1 MLPRSTLSPADNACA
16 KKRRGVIEG
25 ASLKASV
32 LLFSVTAASPA
43 LAAEGFA
50 GLTVQAPGVGLLR
63 AAQQTRPLARTRRRG
78 LSGSRGWIRGIAEAG
93 TRRLPIDPDARARR
107 DLGRLTESRA
117 AGQQGRDSDDRK
129 DSTDF
134 HGNVPSLN
142 RIRRPERR
150 MTEAGVSLFWERT
163 SAAKLAN

>member
-1 MLPRSTLSPADNACA
+1 MR
-16 KKRRGVIEG
+16 KKRRGVIDR
-25 ASLKASV
+25 ASLKARI
-32 LLFSVTAASPA
+32 LLFSATAASLA
-43 LAAEGFA
+43 LAAESLA
-50 GLTVQAPGVGLLR
+50 GLTVQALGVGLLR
-63 AAQQTRPLARTRRRG
+63 AAQRTRPLARTCRRRP
-78 LSGSRGWIRGIAEAG
+78 SGGRRRIRGIAEAG

-134 HGNVPSLN
+134 HGNVSSLN

-150 MTEAGVSLFWERT
+150 MTEAGVSLSWERT